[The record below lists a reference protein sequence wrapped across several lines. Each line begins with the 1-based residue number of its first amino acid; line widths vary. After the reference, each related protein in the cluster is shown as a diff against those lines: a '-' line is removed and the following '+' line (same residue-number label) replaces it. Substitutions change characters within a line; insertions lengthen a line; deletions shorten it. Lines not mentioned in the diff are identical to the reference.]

1 MTHQALYETFFID
14 SMEIIVNVLDQN
26 DNRPVFTQNP
36 FNGNVLEASVIGRCM
51 MQFLNEMI
59 FSSFIFFKCLFSFSS
74 ESVFILLS
82 LKVMSL

>member
-1 MTHQALYETFFID
+1 
-14 SMEIIVNVLDQN
+14 MEIIVNVLDQN
-26 DNRPVFTQNP
+26 DNKPVFTQNP

-59 FSSFIFFKCLFSFSS
+59 FSSFST